1 MSLSKSR
8 SLIFIITILL
18 LTNIAVLGYFLWFK
32 KPYKHDNREKGHN
45 GITTALQNE
54 VGFNEQ
60 QVAQYRELKE
70 KQWATIRPMFDNM
83 CKAKDNL
90 FRLLSDENAND
101 SIINKTAD
109 VIASQQKAV
118 DIQVFNHFKKIRS
131 LCTPEQRPKYDS
143 LVQRI
148 LKKMGKPCREGPG
161 KKDKN

>member
-8 SLIFIITILL
+8 SLIFIITVLL

-32 KPYKHDNREKGHN
+32 KPNKHDNGEKGHK
-45 GITTALQNE
+45 GIATALQNE

-70 KQWATIRPMFDNM
+70 KQWATIGPMFDNM

-109 VIASQQKAV
+109 VIATQQKAV
-118 DIQVFNHFKKIRS
+118 DVQVFNHFKKIRN
-131 LCTPEQRPKYDS
+131 LCTPEQLPKYDS

-148 LKKMGKPCREGPG
+148 IKKMSKPCRDGTG
-161 KKDKN
+161 KKDKD

>member
-8 SLIFIITILL
+8 SLIFIITVLL

-32 KPYKHDNREKGHN
+32 KPYKHEKGEKEHK
-45 GITTALQNE
+45 GIAKALQNE

-60 QVAQYRELKE
+60 QVVQYRELKE
-70 KQWATIRPMFDNM
+70 KQWATITPMFDNM
-83 CKAKDNL
+83 CKAKDSL

-101 SIINKTAD
+101 STINKTAD
-109 VIASQQKAV
+109 AIASQQKAV
-118 DIQVFNHFKKIRS
+118 DIQVFNHFKKIRNI
-131 LCTPEQRPKYDS
+131 CTPEQLPKYDS

-148 LKKMGKPCREGPG
+148 LKKMGKPCREAPG